1 MSRKKDLKNLKV
13 EDLKNELRKKKL
25 PQTGKKDVLVKRLEL
40 YRMPKKK
47 LQEKAKK
54 KNLPITGT
62 KATLVRRLE
71 TGRASPPKLRL
82 KEPRRTSPVRC
93 TIGKGKQK
101 RQYYF
106 DPDTGKRI
114 SEAEAKKR
122 GKEKCLTS
130 EKRAELRKRKRKVTP
145 KRKLRER
152 VSSRELNEL
161 SKQLEQQTEVVE
173 SLSSLEGLS
182 LNEMGA
188 RLQRLG
194 EENQKLEVLRES
206 VEEMST
212 TLEDVE
218 EMPSRSVLSESLT
231 EKDVTDV
238 DDLPSDVAAALSRTE
253 EEVKADM
260 LEESAKG
267 IALIKI
273 MYGPEGRP
281 FLTDIVKENF
291 AEIPEDTS
299 ELYYKYPVDRGE
311 QLATVTMKA
320 LNNNR
325 PSRYRPYPTFVSA
338 KPIPPPW
345 WFSRFV
351 DFGGKLGRGIMTG
364 LREFADDVP
373 L

>member
-25 PQTGKKDVLVKRLEL
+25 PQTGKKDVLVNRLEL
-40 YRMPKKK
+40 YQMSKKT
-47 LQEKAKK
+47 LQEKVKK

-71 TGRASPPKLRL
+71 TNKASPPKLRL

-101 RQYYF
+101 RKYYF

-114 SEAEAKKR
+114 SKAEADRR

-130 EKRAELRKRKRKVTP
+130 EKRAEQRKRKRKVTP

-161 SKQLEQQTEVVE
+161 SKQLEQQTKVVE
-173 SLSSLEGLS
+173 FLSSLEGLS
-182 LNEMGA
+182 PNEMGA
-188 RLQRLG
+188 RLQELG
-194 EENQKLEVLRES
+194 EETQKLKSLRES

-218 EMPSRSVLSESLT
+218 EMPSRSVLSESLK
-231 EKDVTDV
+231 EMDVTDV
-238 DDLPSDVAAALSRTE
+238 DDLPPNVSLSLSRTE

-267 IALIKI
+267 MALIKI

-281 FLTDIVKENF
+281 FLTEIVKENF
-291 AEIPEDTS
+291 AEIPEDTI
-299 ELYYKYPVDRGE
+299 ELYDMYPVDRGE
-311 QLATVTMKA
+311 QLATVTMEA

-338 KPIPPPW
+338 KPIPPPG
-345 WFSRFV
+345 WFSRLGRFV
-351 DFGGKLGRGIMTG
+351 GKLDRFGDELGKGTFLG
-364 LREFADDVP
+364 
-373 L
+373 